1 MVGVMET
8 MVAELFSCLGLLV
21 LGLGEMSSLGHFFGP
36 SILHNFIT

>member
-8 MVAELFSCLGLLV
+8 TVAWWLFSCLGLLV

-36 SILHNFIT
+36 NMS